1 MRWFR
6 DIGPGLLI
14 AAAFIGPGTVTLCT
28 IAGASFGYSL
38 IWAIILSIF
47 STIVLQEMSLRIGL
61 ITKMNLAQ
69 VIRINIK
76 SKFLNRLLLIL
87 IISSI
92 LIGNA
97 AYEAGNIT
105 GASLGISAIL
115 NSQSINYIPVFIG
128 LIAFMVLYQGDYK
141 VLERSLVFLVLIM
154 SISFFITAIITKPD
168 INALINGVITPKIDS
183 NNLTIIL
190 GLIGTTVV
198 PYNLF
203 LHSSLV
209 SEKWNSINK
218 LKVARFE
225 SFFSILI
232 GGLVSL
238 SIIITAASV
247 NNKDVNGVIDLA
259 RGLEPLYG
267 NFAIYFLGVGLFA
280 SGITSS
286 ITAPL
291 AAAYVA
297 KSCFGWQD
305 SLKSRK
311 FRAIWIIILI
321 TGVLVSMVKI
331 NPIEIIKFA
340 QFSNSLLLPI
350 IAIILLWLI
359 NNKNIISN
367 KYSYRYQN
375 IFGFLI
381 VIISLIL
388 GTKGLISLI

>member
-1 MRWFR
+1 MKWFR
-6 DIGPGLLI
+6 DIGPGVLI

-38 IWAIILSIF
+38 IWAIVLSTF
-47 STIVLQEMSLRIGL
+47 ATIVLQEMSLRIGL
-61 ITKMNLAQ
+61 VTRMNLAE
-69 VIRINIK
+69 VIRTSIK
-76 SKFLNRLLLIL
+76 SVLLNRLIILL

-92 LIGNA
+92 IIGNT

-105 GASLGISAIL
+105 GASLGISAII
-115 NSQSINYIPVFIG
+115 NYESINYIPVFIG
-128 LIAFMVLYQGDYK
+128 LIAFVILYQGDYK
-141 VLERSLVFLVLIM
+141 ILERSLVSLVIIM
-154 SISFFITAIITKPD
+154 SVSFFITAIMTKPD
-168 INALINGVITPKIDS
+168 ITNLLNGIFKPKVNSSNLIVV
-183 NNLTIIL
+183 L

-198 PYNLF
+198 PYNIF

-209 SEKWNSINK
+209 SEKWNSIDK
-218 LKVARFE
+218 LKVARIE
-225 SFFSILI
+225 SFISILL

-247 NNKDVNGVIDLA
+247 SNQNVTGVIDLA
-259 RGLEPLYG
+259 KGLEPLYG
-267 NFAIYFLGVGLFA
+267 KFAIYFLGLGLFA

-297 KSCFGWQD
+297 KSCFGWNN
-305 SLKSRK
+305 SLKSNR
-311 FRAIWIIILI
+311 FRLVWIFILI
-321 TGVLVSMVKI
+321 TGVIVSMINI

-350 IAIILLWLI
+350 IAITLLWLI
-359 NNKNIISN
+359 NDKNIISS
-367 KYSYRYQN
+367 KYNYKYQN
-375 IFGFLI
+375 IFGFFI

-388 GTKGLISLI
+388 GIKGLIFLF

>member
-6 DIGPGLLI
+6 DIGPGVLI

-115 NSQSINYIPVFIG
+115 NSQSINYIPIFIG
-128 LIAFMVLYQGDYK
+128 LIAFIVLYQGDYK

-154 SISFFITAIITKPD
+154 SISFFITAIITRPD

-209 SEKWNSINK
+209 SEKWNSVKK

-259 RGLEPLYG
+259 KGLEPLYG
-267 NFAIYFLGVGLFA
+267 NFAIYFLGIGLFA

-321 TGVLVSMVKI
+321 IGVLVSMVKI

-367 KYSYRYQN
+367 EYSYRYQN

-381 VIISLIL
+381 VIISIIL

>member
-1 MRWFR
+1 MKWFR
-6 DIGPGLLI
+6 DIGPGVLI

-38 IWAIILSIF
+38 IWAIILSTF
-47 STIVLQEMSLRIGL
+47 STVVLQEMSLRIGL
-61 ITKMNLAQ
+61 VTRMNLAE
-69 VIRINIK
+69 VIRTSIK
-76 SKFLNRLLLIL
+76 SKILNRFIILL

-92 LIGNA
+92 LIGNT

-105 GASLGISAIL
+105 GASLGISAII
-115 NSQSINYIPVFIG
+115 NYESINYIPVFIG
-128 LIAFMVLYQGDYK
+128 LIAFVILYQGDYK
-141 VLERSLVFLVLIM
+141 ILEKSLVSLVIVM
-154 SISFFITAIITKPD
+154 SISFFITAIMTKPD
-168 INALINGVITPKIDS
+168 ITSLLKGIFKPQVNSSNLIVV
-183 NNLTIIL
+183 L

-198 PYNLF
+198 PYNIF

-209 SEKWNSINK
+209 SEKWNSIEK
-218 LKVARFE
+218 LKVARIE
-225 SFFSILI
+225 SFISILL
-232 GGLVSL
+232 GGLISL

-247 NNKDVNGVIDLA
+247 SNQNVTGVIDLA
-259 RGLEPLYG
+259 KGLEPLYG
-267 NFAIYFLGVGLFA
+267 KFAIYFLGLGLFA

-297 KSCFGWQD
+297 KSCFGWNN
-305 SLKSRK
+305 SLKSKR
-311 FRAIWIIILI
+311 FRLVWIFILI
-321 TGVLVSMVKI
+321 TGVFVSMIKI

-359 NNKNIISN
+359 NDKNIISSKFN
-367 KYSYRYQN
+367 YKYQN

-381 VIISLIL
+381 VIISLVL
-388 GTKGLISLI
+388 GIKGLISLF

>member
-1 MRWFR
+1 MKWIS
-6 DIGPGLLI
+6 DIGPGILI

-61 ITKMNLAQ
+61 ITKMNLAE
-69 VIRINIK
+69 VVRINIK
-76 SKFLNRLLLIL
+76 SKLINRLFLVL

-115 NSQSINYIPVFIG
+115 NLQSINYIPIFIG
-128 LIAFMVLYQGDYK
+128 SIAFIILYQGDYK
-141 VLERSLVFLVLIM
+141 ILERILILLVLIM
-154 SISFFITAIITKPD
+154 SSSFFIAAIMTKPN
-168 INALINGVITPKIDS
+168 ISSLIDGIISPELNSS
-183 NNLTIIL
+183 NLMIVL

-209 SEKWNSINK
+209 SEKWSSLDK
-218 LKVARFE
+218 LKVARLE

-247 NNKDVNGVIDLA
+247 NNKDVTGVIDLA

-267 NFAIYFLGVGLFA
+267 KFAIYFLGIGLFA

-297 KSCFGWQD
+297 KSCFGWDD
-305 SLKSRK
+305 SLKSLK
-311 FRAIWIIILI
+311 FRAIWIIILFI
-321 TGVLVSMVKI
+321 GVIVSMVKI

-350 IAIILLWLI
+350 IAVILLWLV
-359 NNKNIISN
+359 NNKRIISN
-367 KYSYRYQN
+367 KYSYKYQN
-375 IFGFLI
+375 ILGSMI
-381 VIISLIL
+381 VILSLIL
-388 GTKGLISLI
+388 GAKGLISIL

>member
-1 MRWFR
+1 MKWFR
-6 DIGPGLLI
+6 DIGPGVLI

-38 IWAIILSIF
+38 IWAIILSTF

-61 ITKMNLAQ
+61 VTRMNLAE
-69 VIRINIK
+69 VIRTSIK
-76 SKFLNRLLLIL
+76 SKILNRFIILLI
-87 IISSI
+87 IFSI
-92 LIGNA
+92 LIGNT

-105 GASLGISAIL
+105 GASLGISAII
-115 NSQSINYIPVFIG
+115 NYESINYIPVFIG
-128 LIAFMVLYQGDYK
+128 LIAFVILYQGDYK
-141 VLERSLVFLVLIM
+141 ILEKSLVSLVIVM
-154 SISFFITAIITKPD
+154 SISFFITAIMTRPD
-168 INALINGVITPKIDS
+168 ITSLLKGIFKPQVNSSNLIVV
-183 NNLTIIL
+183 L

-198 PYNLF
+198 PYNIF

-209 SEKWNSINK
+209 SEKWNSIEK
-218 LKVARFE
+218 LKVARIE
-225 SFFSILI
+225 SFISILL

-247 NNKDVNGVIDLA
+247 SNQNVTGVIDLA
-259 RGLEPLYG
+259 KGLEPLYG
-267 NFAIYFLGVGLFA
+267 KFAIYFLGLGLFA

-297 KSCFGWQD
+297 KSCFGWNN
-305 SLKSRK
+305 SLKSKR
-311 FRAIWIIILI
+311 FRLVWIFILI
-321 TGVLVSMVKI
+321 TGVFVSMIKI

-359 NNKNIISN
+359 NDKNIISSKFN
-367 KYSYRYQN
+367 YKYQN

-381 VIISLIL
+381 VIISLVL
-388 GTKGLISLI
+388 GIKGLISLF

>member
-1 MRWFR
+1 MKWLR
-6 DIGPGLLI
+6 DIGPGVLI

-38 IWAIILSIF
+38 IWAIILSTF

-61 ITKMNLAQ
+61 VTRMNLAE
-69 VIRINIK
+69 VIRNHIK
-76 SKFLNRLLLIL
+76 SKILNRFIVLL

-92 LIGNA
+92 LIGNT

-105 GASLGISAIL
+105 GASLGISAII
-115 NSQSINYIPVFIG
+115 NYESINYIPVFIG
-128 LIAFMVLYQGDYK
+128 LIAFVILYQGDYK
-141 VLERSLVFLVLIM
+141 ILERSLVSLVIMM
-154 SISFFITAIITKPD
+154 SISFFITAIMTKPD
-168 INALINGVITPKIDS
+168 ITDLLKGIFRPQVNSSNLIVV
-183 NNLTIIL
+183 L

-198 PYNLF
+198 PYNIF

-209 SEKWNSINK
+209 SEKWNSIDK
-218 LKVARFE
+218 LKVARIE
-225 SFFSILI
+225 SFISIFL

-247 NNKDVNGVIDLA
+247 YNQNVTGVIDLA

-267 NFAIYFLGVGLFA
+267 KFAIYFLGLGLFA

-297 KSCFGWQD
+297 KSCFGWNN
-305 SLKSRK
+305 SLKSNR
-311 FRAIWIIILI
+311 FRFVWFFILI
-321 TGVLVSMVKI
+321 TGVIVSMIEI

-350 IAIILLWLI
+350 IAIVLLWLI
-359 NNKNIISN
+359 NDENIIKKKFN
-367 KYSYRYQN
+367 YKYQN
-375 IFGFLI
+375 IFGFFI
-381 VIISLIL
+381 IIISLLLAI
-388 GTKGLISLI
+388 KGLTSIL

>member
-1 MRWFR
+1 MKWFR
-6 DIGPGLLI
+6 DIGPGALI

-38 IWAIILSIF
+38 IWAILLSTF

-61 ITKMNLAQ
+61 ITKMNLAE

-76 SKFLNRLLLIL
+76 SKFINRLFLLLI
-87 IISSI
+87 ICSI

-115 NSQSINYIPVFIG
+115 NSESINYIPIFIG
-128 LIAFMVLYQGDYK
+128 LIAFIILYQGNYK
-141 VLERSLVFLVLIM
+141 ILERFLVLLVLIM
-154 SISFFITAIITKPD
+154 SISFFITAIMTKPN
-168 INALINGVITPKIDS
+168 IESLLNGILSPELNSS
-183 NNLTIIL
+183 NIMVVL
-190 GLIGTTVV
+190 GLVGTTVV

-209 SEKWNSINK
+209 SEKWGSSNK

-232 GGLVSL
+232 GGLISL

-259 RGLEPLYG
+259 KGLEPLYG
-267 NFAIYFLGVGLFA
+267 KFAIYFLGIGLFA

-297 KSCFGWQD
+297 KSCFDWND
-305 SLKSRK
+305 SLKSQK
-311 FRAIWIIILI
+311 FRAIWIIILFS
-321 TGVLVSMVKI
+321 GVIASMVEL

-359 NNKNIISN
+359 NNKSIISQR
-367 KYSYRYQN
+367 YRYKFQN
-375 IFGFLI
+375 ILGS
-381 VIISLIL
+381 VIFILSIIL
-388 GTKGLISLI
+388 GAKGLITLI

>member
-1 MRWFR
+1 MKWIR
-6 DIGPGLLI
+6 DIGPGVLI

-38 IWAIILSIF
+38 IWAIILSTF

-61 ITKMNLAQ
+61 VTRMNIAE
-69 VIRINIK
+69 VIRTSIK
-76 SKFLNRLLLIL
+76 SVFLNRIIILL

-105 GASLGISAIL
+105 GASLGISAII
-115 NSQSINYIPVFIG
+115 NNQSTNYFPILIG
-128 LIAFMVLYQGDYK
+128 LIAFVILYKGDYK
-141 VLERSLVFLVLIM
+141 ILERSLISLVIIM
-154 SISFFITAIITKPD
+154 SLSFFITAFMTKPD
-168 INALINGVITPKIDS
+168 LNSLFNGVFNPKVNSD
-183 NNLTIIL
+183 NLIIIL

-198 PYNLF
+198 PYNIF

-209 SEKWNSINK
+209 SEKWNSIHK
-218 LKVARFE
+218 LKTARLE
-225 SFFSILI
+225 SFISIFI

-247 NNKDVNGVIDLA
+247 TNQNVSGVIDLA
-259 RGLEPLYG
+259 KGLEPLYG
-267 NFAIYFLGVGLFA
+267 KFAIYFLGTGLFA

-297 KSCFGWQD
+297 KSCFGWND

-311 FRAIWIIILI
+311 FKSVWIFILI
-321 TGVLVSMVKI
+321 VGVVVSMIDI

-340 QFSNSLLLPI
+340 QLSNSLLLPI

-359 NNKNIISN
+359 NNNNIINS
-367 KYSYRYQN
+367 KYNYKYQN
-375 IFGFLI
+375 VLGVFI

-388 GTKGLISLI
+388 GIKGLISFL

>member
-6 DIGPGLLI
+6 DIGPGVLI

-115 NSQSINYIPVFIG
+115 NSQSINYIPIFVG
-128 LIAFMVLYQGDYK
+128 LIAFIVLYQGDYK

-259 RGLEPLYG
+259 KGLEPLYG
-267 NFAIYFLGVGLFA
+267 NFAIYFLGIGLFA

-388 GTKGLISLI
+388 GSKGLISLI

>member
-1 MRWFR
+1 MKWFR
-6 DIGPGLLI
+6 DIGPGVLI

-28 IAGASFGYSL
+28 IAGASFGYTL

-47 STIVLQEMSLRIGL
+47 STIILQEMSLRIGL

-69 VIRINIK
+69 IIRINIK
-76 SKFLNRLLLIL
+76 SKFLNRLLLVL

-115 NSQSINYIPVFIG
+115 NTQTINYIPIFIG
-128 LIAFMVLYQGDYK
+128 LIAFVVLYQGDYK
-141 VLERSLVFLVLIM
+141 FLERSLVFLVLIM

-209 SEKWNSINK
+209 SEKWNSVNK

-259 RGLEPLYG
+259 KGLEPLYG
-267 NFAIYFLGVGLFA
+267 NFAIYFLGIGLFA

-305 SLKSRK
+305 SLKSKK

-321 TGVLVSMVKI
+321 IGVIVSMVKI

-375 IFGFLI
+375 VFGFII

>member
-1 MRWFR
+1 MKWFR
-6 DIGPGLLI
+6 DIGPGVLI

-38 IWAIILSIF
+38 IWAIVLSIF

-61 ITKMNLAQ
+61 ITKMNLAE
-69 VIRINIK
+69 VIRVNIK
-76 SKFLNRLLLIL
+76 SKFINRLFLVLVIC
-87 IISSI
+87 SI

-105 GASLGISAIL
+105 GASLGISAII
-115 NSQSINYIPVFIG
+115 NSESINYIPIFIG
-128 LIAFMVLYQGDYK
+128 LIAFIILYQGNYK
-141 VLERSLVFLVLIM
+141 ILERVLVLLVLIM
-154 SISFFITAIITKPD
+154 SISFFVTAIMTKPNIGSLVD
-168 INALINGVITPKIDS
+168 GVMSPEINSSNLIVV
-183 NNLTIIL
+183 L

-209 SEKWNSINK
+209 TEKWSSLDK

-232 GGLVSL
+232 GGLISL

-259 RGLEPLYG
+259 KGLEPLYG
-267 NFAIYFLGVGLFA
+267 KFAIYFLGIGLFA

-297 KSCFGWQD
+297 KSCFDWDD
-305 SLKSRK
+305 SLKSQK
-311 FRAIWIIILI
+311 FRAVWIIILFF
-321 TGVLVSMVKI
+321 GVIISMIKL

-350 IAIILLWLI
+350 IATILVWLI
-359 NNKNIISN
+359 NNKKIISN
-367 KYSYRYQN
+367 NYNYKYQN
-375 IFGFLI
+375 LFGCLI
-381 VIISLIL
+381 IIITIILGVKGIISI
-388 GTKGLISLI
+388 I

>member
-1 MRWFR
+1 MKWFR
-6 DIGPGLLI
+6 DIGPGVLI

-38 IWAIILSIF
+38 IWAIVLSTF
-47 STIVLQEMSLRIGL
+47 ATIVLQEMSLRIGL
-61 ITKMNLAQ
+61 VTRMNLAE
-69 VIRINIK
+69 VIRTSIK
-76 SKFLNRLLLIL
+76 SVLLNRLIILL

-92 LIGNA
+92 IIGNT

-105 GASLGISAIL
+105 GASLGISAII
-115 NSQSINYIPVFIG
+115 NYESINYIPVFIG
-128 LIAFMVLYQGDYK
+128 LIAFVILYQGDYK
-141 VLERSLVFLVLIM
+141 ILERSLVSLVIIM
-154 SISFFITAIITKPD
+154 SVSFFITAIMTKPD
-168 INALINGVITPKIDS
+168 ITNLLNGIFKPQVNSSNLIVV
-183 NNLTIIL
+183 L

-198 PYNLF
+198 PYNIF

-209 SEKWNSINK
+209 SEKWNSIDK
-218 LKVARFE
+218 LKVARIE
-225 SFFSILI
+225 SFISILL

-247 NNKDVNGVIDLA
+247 SNQNVTGVIDLA
-259 RGLEPLYG
+259 KGLEPLYG
-267 NFAIYFLGVGLFA
+267 KFAIYFLGLGLFA

-297 KSCFGWQD
+297 KSCFGWNN
-305 SLKSRK
+305 SLKSNR
-311 FRAIWIIILI
+311 FRLVWIFILI
-321 TGVLVSMVKI
+321 TGVIVSMINI

-359 NNKNIISN
+359 NDKNIIN
-367 KYSYRYQN
+367 PKYNYKYQN
-375 IFGFLI
+375 IFGFFI
-381 VIISLIL
+381 IIISLIL
-388 GTKGLISLI
+388 GIKGLIFLF

>member
-1 MRWFR
+1 MKWFR
-6 DIGPGLLI
+6 DIGPGALI

-61 ITKMNLAQ
+61 ITKMNLAE

-76 SKFLNRLLLIL
+76 SKFINRLFLLLI
-87 IISSI
+87 ICSI

-115 NSQSINYIPVFIG
+115 NSESINYIPIFIG
-128 LIAFMVLYQGDYK
+128 LIAFIILYQGNYK
-141 VLERSLVFLVLIM
+141 ILERFLVLLVLIM
-154 SISFFITAIITKPD
+154 SISFFITAIMTKPN
-168 INALINGVITPKIDS
+168 IESLLNGILSPELNSTNIMVV
-183 NNLTIIL
+183 L
-190 GLIGTTVV
+190 GLVGTTVV

-209 SEKWNSINK
+209 SEKWGSSNK

-232 GGLVSL
+232 GGLISL

-259 RGLEPLYG
+259 KGLEPLYG
-267 NFAIYFLGVGLFA
+267 KFAIYFLGIGLFA

-297 KSCFGWQD
+297 KSCFDWND
-305 SLKSRK
+305 SLKSQK
-311 FRAIWIIILI
+311 FRAIWIIILFS
-321 TGVLVSMVKI
+321 GVIASMVEL

-359 NNKNIISN
+359 NNKSIIS
-367 KYSYRYQN
+367 KRYRYKFQN
-375 IFGFLI
+375 ILGSII
-381 VIISLIL
+381 VILSIIL
-388 GTKGLISLI
+388 GAKGLISLI